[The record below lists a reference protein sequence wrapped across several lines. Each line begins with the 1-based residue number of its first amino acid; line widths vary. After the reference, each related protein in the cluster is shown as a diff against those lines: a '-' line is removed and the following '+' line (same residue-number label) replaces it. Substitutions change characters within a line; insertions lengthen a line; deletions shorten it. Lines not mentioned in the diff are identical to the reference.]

1 MRKINFSKI
10 NKRHLTLAGLV
21 AVIAVA
27 GYLNINYYGDSVPTM
42 ATIDN
47 VAKEEADT
55 VIEKEDIYTKAIMD
69 RDEKRSK
76 SMNAYREI
84 IDNPNCDKDTKE
96 NAQKMLTN
104 AAKYINDENTV
115 ETTIRAKGIEK
126 SVVYMDENEVT
137 VLVFDAKLDEA
148 QVAQIKDIITD
159 KTKINAEKIKIIENN

>member
-1 MRKINFSKI
+1 MRKINFAKI

-21 AVIAVA
+21 VVIAVA
-27 GYLNINYYGDSVPTM
+27 GYININYTGDVVPTM
-42 ATIDN
+42 ATVEN
-47 VAKEEADT
+47 AEEEII
-55 VIEKEDIYTKAIMD
+55 IEDDAYTRAIME

-115 ETTIRAKGIEK
+115 ESTIRAKGIEK

-137 VLVFDAKLDEA
+137 VLIFEAKLNEG
-148 QVAQIKDIITD
+148 QVAQIKDIVTD
-159 KTKINAEKIKIIENN
+159 KTKIEVEKIKIIEND